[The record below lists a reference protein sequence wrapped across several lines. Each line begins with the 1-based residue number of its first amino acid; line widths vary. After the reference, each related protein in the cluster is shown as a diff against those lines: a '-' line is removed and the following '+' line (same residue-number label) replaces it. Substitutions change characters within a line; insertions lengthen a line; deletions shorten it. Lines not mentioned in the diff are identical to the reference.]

1 METKLRNQADKILQA
16 NKRGIARLT
25 AVQALYQMDLIGSTI
40 LETVSEYET
49 YRLGKEIDGVQYL
62 QGDPQWF
69 RNIVSGV
76 VEEQEILDP
85 IIRKKL
91 PEDWPLS
98 RLDSILRALLRAA
111 TWELKNRTDVPIAVV
126 INEYIDIAKAFFE
139 GEEPRMANAL
149 LDKLAKELR
158 PKQR

>member
-76 VEEQEILDP
+76 VEEQEILEP

>member
-1 METKLRNQADKILQA
+1 MRNQADKILQA

>member
-126 INEYIDIAKAFFE
+126 INEYIDIAKAFLR
-139 GEEPRMANAL
+139 GEDSKIKVN
-149 LDKLAKELR
+149 
-158 PKQR
+158 